1 MVLQS
6 QLIIQFTESK
16 NNASPRT
23 YFCVRKL
30 QLLVICAKID
40 HFTVACS
47 VAFPLN
53 DSEAVADLVL
63 IKTSLLL
70 LCD

>member
-16 NNASPRT
+16 NNARARA

-30 QLLVICAKID
+30 QLPVICAKTD

-47 VAFPLN
+47 VTFPSN

-70 LCD
+70 LCN